1 MNDYR
6 VTYKSGRH
14 SSEPSSPYLEQHVQL
29 VLQVCV
35 CIGVAMS
42 QVYKVIIVWEL
53 HSECQ
58 GVVRVPLAALDVV
71 GTIAD
76 IRPTAHPANSL

>member
-1 MNDYR
+1 
-6 VTYKSGRH
+6 
-14 SSEPSSPYLEQHVQL
+14 
-29 VLQVCV
+29 
-35 CIGVAMS
+35 MS

-58 GVVRVPLAALDVV
+58 CVVRVPLVALDVV

-76 IRPTAHPANSL
+76 IRPTAHPANSLQTIRE